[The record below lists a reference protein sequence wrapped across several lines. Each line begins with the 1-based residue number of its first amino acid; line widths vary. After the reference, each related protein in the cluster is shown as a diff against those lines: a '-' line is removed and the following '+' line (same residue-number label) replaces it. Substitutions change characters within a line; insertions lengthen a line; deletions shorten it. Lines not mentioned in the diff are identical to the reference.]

1 MNINPGEFNKKIKII
16 RKNTDARDADGYP
29 MEQIETIRECWAKF
43 TQQSGSEVIKND
55 SEFSNAKT
63 RFLIRHSSISID
75 TDMYVLYKER
85 VYDIKYINTYGDNG
99 EYTELLCQISERI

>member
-1 MNINPGEFNKKIKII
+1 MNINPGEFNKKIQII

-29 MEQIETIRECWAKF
+29 MEQIEIIRECWAKF
-43 TQQSGSEVIKND
+43 TQQSGSEAIKND

-75 TDMYVLYKER
+75 TDMFVLYRER
-85 VYDIKYINTYGDNG
+85 TYDIKYINNYGDNG
-99 EYTELLCQISERI
+99 GYTELWCQISERV